1 MLKKLDNIKIS
12 HKIFGGFGVVLIL
25 LVAISAFAYFAL
37 EKSKY
42 GFSQYRSLALQT
54 NASGRVQA
62 NLLEA
67 RLQAKNFII
76 DASPENIEKV
86 KARANKTLEMIEN
99 LKQRADSPESK
110 KIAHEAEVDLQK
122 YLVAFDEVTKKQ
134 AHRNELVNDV
144 LNKNGPSME
153 RKLTAIM
160 KSAFNDNDAEAA
172 FRAGETLRHLLLAR
186 LYVVKFLVE
195 NDEGSYARVKKE
207 LAGAA
212 EKHKTLFANLENPTR
227 RKLAKEFD
235 PLLKAYGVAFQ
246 DVHDTILARN
256 SIIKNEM
263 DVIGPKVAG
272 EVEQLKLNIK
282 KRQDIVGPET
292 LASIQATEMTE
303 IGVAILSL
311 IFGIAAAWFI
321 GNGISSPINGLTAA
335 MGRLAE
341 GDTSSEIEGTD
352 RGDEIGDMA
361 KATEV
366 FRENAIERARLEEES
381 GAEGLKRQ
389 QRQAKIDS
397 LISGFRTEIEEVLAR
412 VGENMDQMAQ
422 TTGALTNIAEQ
433 ASGQAN
439 GAASASEE
447 ASANVQTVAGA
458 AEELSSSIRE
468 IGQQVSQA
476 TEIVASASSSAA
488 STNEQIEGLATSA
501 QKIGDVL
508 TMISEIAE
516 QTNLLALNATIEA
529 ARAGEAGKGFAV
541 VASEVKELAEQ
552 TAKAT
557 DEISQQISDIQSATK
572 VAVTSIRGITDT
584 MEEVNAITNSIAA
597 AVEEQD
603 SATAE
608 ISRNVQEA
616 AAGTGEV
623 TENIT
628 GVNGAVAET
637 RQSAEQM
644 KTASVDVTAQTENLK
659 KTVDN
664 FLTEVNAA

>member
-1 MLKKLDNIKIS
+1 MFNNIKIS
-12 HKIFGGFGVVLIL
+12 MKVFGGFGIILTLLLLI
-25 LVAISAFAYFAL
+25 SGFSYFAL
-37 EKSKY
+37 EKSRL
-42 GFSQYRSLALQT
+42 GFSEYRSLALQT
-54 NASGRVQA
+54 NSSGRVQA

-76 DASPENIEKV
+76 NASEENIKNV
-86 KARANKTLEMIEN
+86 KARANKTLDMIEQ
-99 LKQRADSPESK
+99 LSK
-110 KIAHEAEVDLQK
+110 HLHTEKEKSIAHEAEVDLKK
-122 YLVAFDEVTKKQ
+122 YLVAFDAVTQKQ
-134 AHRNELVNDV
+134 ARRNELVNGT
-144 LNKNGPSME
+144 LNKNGPQIE

-160 KSAFNDNDAEAA
+160 QSAFKDNDAEAA

-186 LYVVKFLVE
+186 LYAVKYLVE
-195 NDEGSYARVKKE
+195 NDEASFERVNKE
-207 LAGAA
+207 LAGAKD
-212 EKHKTLFANLENPTR
+212 KHRQLNANLENPVR
-227 RKLAKEFD
+227 RKLAAEIA
-235 PLLKAYGVAFQ
+235 PLLEAYGTAFK
-246 DVHDTILARN
+246 DVHDTIVARN
-256 SIIKNEM
+256 TIIKGEM
-263 DVIGPKVAG
+263 DVIGPKVAV
-272 EVEQLKLNIK
+272 EVEQLKLAVK
-282 KRQDIVGPET
+282 KEQDTLGPAT
-292 LASIQATEMTE
+292 VSAINTTKITMLVVSALSI
-303 IGVAILSL
+303 L
-311 IFGIAAAWFI
+311 FGAAAAWFI
-321 GNGISSPINGLTAA
+321 GNGISSPINNLTGA

-341 GDTSSEIEGTD
+341 GDTSSEIAGTE

-366 FRENAIERARLEEES
+366 FRENAIERVRLEEES

-397 LISGFRTEIEEVLAR
+397 LISGFRTDIEDVLAR

-572 VAVTSIRGITDT
+572 VAVTSIRGITET

-644 KTASVDVTAQTENLK
+644 KSASVDVTTQTENLK
-659 KTVDN
+659 QTVDT

>member
-1 MLKKLDNIKIS
+1 MLKKLDNVKIS
-12 HKIFGGFGVVLIL
+12 HKIFGGFGIMLIL
-25 LVAISAFAYFAL
+25 LMSISAFAYFAL
-37 EKSKY
+37 EGSKS
-42 GFSQYRSLALQT
+42 GFMEYRSLALQT

-67 RLQAKNFII
+67 RLQAKNFLI
-76 DASPENIEKV
+76 DASPENIENV
-86 KARANKTLEMIEN
+86 KARANKTLEMITN
-99 LKQRADSPESK
+99 LRGRVDTPEKVAVAD
-110 KIAHEAEVDLQK
+110 EAESAMK
-122 YLVAFDEVTKKQ
+122 NYLAAFGEVTQKQ
-134 AHRNELVNDV
+134 AHRNALVNDV

-195 NDEGSYARVKKE
+195 NDNNSFSRVQKE

-212 EKHKTLFANLENPTR
+212 KTHKTLFANLENPTR
-227 RKLAKEFD
+227 RKLAGEFA
-235 PLLKAYGVAFQ
+235 PLLEAYGTAFQ
-246 DVHDTILARN
+246 DVHDTINARN
-256 SIIKNEM
+256 TIIKDTL
-263 DVIGPKVAG
+263 DVIGPKVANN
-272 EVEQLKLNIK
+272 VEQLKLSIK
-282 KRQDIVGPET
+282 KQQDIVGPET
-292 LASIQATEMTE
+292 VAAIQASEVTE
-303 IGVAILSL
+303 IAVSAFSL

-321 GNGISSPINGLTAA
+321 GNGISTPLNRITAA

-341 GDTSSEIEGTD
+341 GDTTSEIEGAD

-361 KATEV
+361 RATEV
-366 FRENAIERARLEEES
+366 FRDNAIERTRLEEES
-381 GAEGLKRQ
+381 GAEGVKRQ
-389 QRQAKIDS
+389 QRQAKVDG
-397 LISGFRTEIEEVLAR
+397 LIASFRTDIEEVLAR
-412 VGENMDQMAQ
+412 VGENMDQMEQ

-468 IGQQVSQA
+468 IGQQVAQA

-557 DEISQQISDIQSATK
+557 DEISQQIGDIQSATK

-644 KTASVDVTAQTENLK
+644 QSASTDVTQQTENLK
-659 KTVDN
+659 KTVDT